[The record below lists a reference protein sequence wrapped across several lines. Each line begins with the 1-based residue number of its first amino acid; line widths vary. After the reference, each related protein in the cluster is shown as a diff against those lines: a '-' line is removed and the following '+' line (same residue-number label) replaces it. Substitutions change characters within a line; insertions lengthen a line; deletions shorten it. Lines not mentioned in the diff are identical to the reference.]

1 MYMSTEHCAGFFL
14 NTFDAILVGQLGVIC
29 GGGFMKIPL
38 PCWGRDTP
46 EYKRWSTEREMVLIK
61 LFMWDGGV
69 FLSTYFQIYLKVCL

>member
-14 NTFDAILVGQLGVIC
+14 NTFEAILVGQLGVIC

-38 PCWGRDTP
+38 PFWGRDTP
-46 EYKRWSTEREMVLIK
+46 EYKRWSTEREMVLLK